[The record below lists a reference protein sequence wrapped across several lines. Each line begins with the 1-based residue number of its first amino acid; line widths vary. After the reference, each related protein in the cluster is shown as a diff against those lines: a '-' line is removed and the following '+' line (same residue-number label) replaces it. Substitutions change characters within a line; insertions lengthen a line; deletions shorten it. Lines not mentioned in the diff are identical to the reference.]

1 WKRRGYLGL
10 LAIDLIRIEPPLRV
24 DKGQSRAALALVH
37 RTIETGVPAGV
48 TGRAGLFD
56 LDPDRILIAIH
67 PHLDHALSVAGA
79 FALAPQRVA
88 GAAEIPGLAAGD
100 GFAQR

>member
-1 WKRRGYLGL
+1 MSRPSPRGRLTHADSAAIMVNGGVIMLRRGLRGERRGYLGL
-10 LAIDLIRIEPPLRV
+10 LAIDLIRIEPALRV

-56 LDPDRILIAIH
+56 LDPDRILIAI
-67 PHLDHALSVAGA
+67 
-79 FALAPQRVA
+79 
-88 GAAEIPGLAAGD
+88 
-100 GFAQR
+100 